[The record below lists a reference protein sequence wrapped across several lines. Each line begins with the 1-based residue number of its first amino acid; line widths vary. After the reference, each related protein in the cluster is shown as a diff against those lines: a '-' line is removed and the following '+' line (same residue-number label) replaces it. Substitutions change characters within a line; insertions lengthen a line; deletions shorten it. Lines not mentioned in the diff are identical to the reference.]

1 MTNPLAELR
10 IQIDAI
16 DDEILSLLEKRSKV
30 VYKVGEYKEKQ
41 PVKVRP
47 AREIQMNWNL
57 AQKSIP
63 AYPAPV
69 LQRIWREII
78 TSTLTIE
85 GDFAVSVFFDE
96 NNDLRTSLALW
107 DLTRDHFGS
116 WCPIY
121 RSTDKIAMIEQL
133 ARHDVELVVMP
144 IKNISIDP
152 EPWWLY
158 LAHRP
163 QEAEW
168 YPRIA
173 FHLPFSGPSN
183 SRAYHDIEAL
193 VLSCASIEPSGYDET
208 LFCIEVLEG
217 DYAQFLQDIQKQD
230 CVVIEKANPD
240 KHEFSAILVKFN
252 GYLAEDQTI
261 ITALLSA
268 FNDYKLKITMLG
280 TIGKTPEYK

>member
-1 MTNPLAELR
+1 MKNPLAELR
-10 IQIDAI
+10 VQIDAI

-85 GDFAVSVFFDE
+85 GDFAVDVFFDE
-96 NNDLRTSLALW
+96 KNDLRTSLALW

-133 ARHDVELVVMP
+133 AKHEVELVVMP

-158 LAHRP
+158 LANRP
-163 QEAEW
+163 KEAEW

-183 SRAYHDIEAL
+183 SWAYHDIEAL
-193 VLSCASIEPSGYDET
+193 VLSCATIEPSGHDET
-208 LFCIEVLEG
+208 LFCIEVLKG
-217 DYAQFLQDIQKQD
+217 DYGSFLQKIAMQD
-230 CVVIEKANPD
+230 CVLIEKADPD
-240 KHEFSAILVKFN
+240 KHKFSAALVKFD
-252 GYLAEDQTI
+252 GYLVDNETI
-261 ITALLSA
+261 IAEFLSA
-268 FNDYKLKITMLG
+268 FSDYEFKVTLLG
-280 TIGKTPEYK
+280 TIGKTPEYI